1 MALDAYTALLLCRT
15 DRCRVFE
22 GHVVQRIRISLFVVI
37 RSFADLKSHVFVK
50 FPCLWILF
58 VYCQFSDGIPFDA
71 VSEQIFPDAFA
82 SFFGGNEKHFQSRSI
97 YTHESNRIPRFIFR
111 NKQVSYFTQC
121 LRYIFL
127 DIFYFSVR

>member
-15 DRCRVFE
+15 DRCRLFE
-22 GHVVQRIRISLFVVI
+22 GHVEQRIRISLFVVI

-71 VSEQIFPDAFA
+71 VSEQIFPDALPLSSGA
-82 SFFGGNEKHFQSRSI
+82 TKSI
-97 YTHESNRIPRFIFR
+97 SSLAPSTPMKAIGFP
-111 NKQVSYFTQC
+111 VSSSA
-121 LRYIFL
+121 I
-127 DIFYFSVR
+127 SK